1 MTTISAQTRL
11 ALAHRHQAGLSL
23 VELMISI
30 VIGLL
35 LLAGISSLI
44 AAQGSARGEL
54 EKAARQIV
62 RAVQLDKRRALIGP
76 DAKAIDVLAKLPPGL
91 HQRLVAAGAR
101 RTR

>member
-44 AAQGSARGEL
+44 AAQGSAG
-54 EKAARQIV
+54 
-62 RAVQLDKRRALIGP
+62 RAGRAGIAP
-76 DAKAIDVLAKLPPGL
+76 ENWPK
-91 HQRLVAAGAR
+91 
-101 RTR
+101 